1 MPRSRSCRIFCIFWK
16 VGNMKDAETARHELF
31 FNRVPEMLCVAG
43 FDGYFREL
51 NPEWE
56 KTLGFTAGE
65 LLKIPRPALFHP
77 DDAAAA
83 RLAEA
88 RVLAGDPGVLFETRC
103 RCKDGSYKWLSW
115 RCSADPEKSFFYA
128 SARDITA
135 RKMTETAIRE
145 SEAALRKIMDLAP
158 MSMAIVNL
166 DGTIEYIN
174 RKAEQTFGYS
184 HTEIPSMDRWW
195 ALAYPDEAYR
205 KEVVERWM
213 GRVHRAFAE
222 KTEIDGG
229 EYTVTCKDGTV
240 KNVFIFGVIAAD
252 KVFVM
257 FDDITLRLRAEQALR
272 ESETTLRRILD
283 NAPMAMAI
291 QNMDGRIE
299 YINNKFTQ
307 TFGYS
312 REDVPDL
319 ESWARQAYPD
329 EAYRKELLAHW
340 ADLADKAVRTK
351 TEMEGGEYKVVCKD
365 GSEKKVFIFGV
376 VAAGKVICM
385 LDDVTARAEAEAARR
400 KSEDETRLLN
410 CELEQRVRQRT
421 AELTAANQDLLAE
434 IAHRREAELARQKLR
449 EELIQSQKME
459 ALGRLAGGIAHDFN
473 NILVA
478 ISGYAEF
485 LMNTMP
491 AGAPARD
498 DLAEIRL
505 ETERGAALTRQLL
518 TLSRKQ
524 ELQTQLVDV
533 NKVADEAEKML
544 RRIIGAN
551 MRLEKKLGAGP
562 ALINA
567 DPTQI
572 SQVIMNLVINARD
585 AMPDGGRIAIETGNA
600 SIGADAAGMK
610 LAPNPGEYVLLSVSD
625 TGTGMSAEVMSHIFE
640 PFYTTK
646 APGAGTGLG
655 LSTVYGI
662 VNQACG
668 GISVESEPGRGSAF
682 KIYFPKAA

>member
-1 MPRSRSCRIFCIFWK
+1 
-16 VGNMKDAETARHELF
+16 MKDGETDKHEPF
-31 FNRVPEMLCVAG
+31 FYTVPEMLCVSG

-65 LLKIPRPALFHP
+65 LLKIPCLSLVHP
-77 DDAAAA
+77 DDARAAGQAEQRA
-83 RLAEA
+83 RAGEA
-88 RVLAGDPGVLFETRC
+88 GVLFEARC

-115 RCSADPEKSFFYA
+115 RCSADPGKSLLYA
-128 SARDITA
+128 SAREITA
-135 RKMTETAIRE
+135 RKLTETALRE
-145 SEAALRKIMDLAP
+145 SEAALRRILDLAP
-158 MSMAIVNL
+158 MSMSIVNI

-184 HTEIPSMDRWW
+184 HTDIPDMGRWW

-205 KEVVERWM
+205 REVTERWM
-213 GRVHRAFAE
+213 GRVHRALAD

-229 EYTVTCKDGTV
+229 EYRVTCKDGAV

-257 FDDITLRLRAEQALR
+257 FDDITLRVRAEQALR
-272 ESETTLRRILD
+272 ESE
-283 NAPMAMAI
+283 A
-291 QNMDGRIE
+291 Q
-299 YINNKFTQ
+299 
-307 TFGYS
+307 
-312 REDVPDL
+312 
-319 ESWARQAYPD
+319 
-329 EAYRKELLAHW
+329 
-340 ADLADKAVRTK
+340 VRT
-351 TEMEGGEYKVVCKD
+351 
-365 GSEKKVFIFGV
+365 
-376 VAAGKVICM
+376 
-385 LDDVTARAEAEAARR
+385 
-400 KSEDETRLLN
+400 LN
-410 CELEQRVRQRT
+410 SELEQRVRERT
-421 AELTAANQDLLAE
+421 AELTAVNRELMAE
-434 IAHRREAELARQKLR
+434 VARRREGELARQKLR

-485 LMNTMP
+485 LMNTLP
-491 AGAPARD
+491 AGAPARG

-524 ELQTQLVDV
+524 ELQAQLVDV
-533 NKVADEAEKML
+533 NKVADEADKML

-551 MRLEKKLGAGP
+551 MHLEKKLGAGP

-585 AMPDGGRIAIETGNA
+585 AMPDGGRIVIETANA
-600 SIGADAAGMK
+600 AIGAETAGLK
-610 LAPNPGEYVLLSVSD
+610 LAPKPGEYVTLSVSD
-625 TGTGMSAEVMSHIFE
+625 TGAGMSAEIMSHIFE

-646 APGAGTGLG
+646 APGDGTGLG

-682 KIYFPKAA
+682 KIFFPAA